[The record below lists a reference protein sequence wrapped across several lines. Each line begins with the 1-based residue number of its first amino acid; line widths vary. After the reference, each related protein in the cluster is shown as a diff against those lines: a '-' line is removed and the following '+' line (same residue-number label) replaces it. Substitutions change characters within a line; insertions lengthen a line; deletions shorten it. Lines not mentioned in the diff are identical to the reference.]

1 MLHAKKVWLIDN
13 MVCHEGG
20 LKKKK
25 NNLCEASEKWNNS
38 FIPSR
43 FQGTPG
49 KKLFLP
55 HHRCTSPDKWHSQR
69 WSCCSANQRLRS
81 CSRAV
86 PCLWPWT
93 FLSPSFPEPGW
104 PFCSSSSVERRVWH
118 SVRGGSSTFETNIWL
133 LHDLSKQSWHKSWDE
148 RFQKKFHL
156 SVYTLL
162 LASVRF
168 GGLTSWF
175 NTSPSDTVYLCSG
188 LTKSRLHR
196 VLSQVTTHTLIS
208 KRAMNLGWKEF
219 PSQG

>member
-133 LHDLSKQSWHKSWDE
+133 LQTFRSKVDIKAEMSDFKRNSIKVSTHYCWQVCVLGGWHDL
-148 RFQKKFHL
+148 
-156 SVYTLL
+156 TLL
-162 LASVRF
+162 PLTQCIILQYFTDAWASF
-168 GGLTSWF
+168 WF
-175 NTSPSDTVYLCSG
+175 
-188 LTKSRLHR
+188 
-196 VLSQVTTHTLIS
+196 
-208 KRAMNLGWKEF
+208 
-219 PSQG
+219 